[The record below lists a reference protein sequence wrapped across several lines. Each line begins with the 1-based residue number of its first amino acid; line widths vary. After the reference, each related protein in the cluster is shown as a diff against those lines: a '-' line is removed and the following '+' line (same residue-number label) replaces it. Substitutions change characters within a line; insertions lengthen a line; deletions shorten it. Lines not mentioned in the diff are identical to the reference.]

1 MMRGSS
7 VSTPVPPSRRHLASW
22 ILLTTALWLTG
33 CGANY
38 KLSDGDYRPLGDPTA
53 AERRP

>member
-1 MMRGSS
+1 MMFGSAI
-7 VSTPVPPSRRHLASW
+7 STLAQPSRRHRRSLMLLAV
-22 ILLTTALWLTG
+22 TLWLTG

-38 KLSDGDYRPLGDPTA
+38 KFSDGDYRPLGDPTA

>member
-1 MMRGSS
+1 MRGSS
-7 VSTPVPPSRRHLASW
+7 VSTPVPPSRRRLASW
-22 ILLTTALWLTG
+22 LVLTTALWLTG

>member
-1 MMRGSS
+1 MMFGFS
-7 VSTPVPPSRRHLASW
+7 VSTLAQPSRRPRRSLLLLAMT
-22 ILLTTALWLTG
+22 LCLAG

>member
-1 MMRGSS
+1 MMLGFSFSTLAQQPRRRLGSL
-7 VSTPVPPSRRHLASW
+7 V
-22 ILLTTALWLTG
+22 LLTVALWLTG